1 MSDKPE
7 NISGHG
13 YLEVALTIP
22 LQHEE
27 IVSNFII
34 EEIAFGL
41 VTEDLDG
48 DLVRIICYLPQD
60 NNPGEKIE
68 KIKRYLSLMEI
79 LPQDLIDERI
89 MTKNIKEIDWINEYQ
104 KDFKPVVIDDLAIK
118 TPWDETEFPDKRII
132 VIEPKMAFGTGK
144 HETTQLCLKAIKK
157 ELVPGM
163 KILDLGTGSGILSI
177 YAAMLG
183 ASEILGLDIDPEAVP
198 NAKENAETNN
208 VSDIFEAR
216 AGSMEQVDKNNYYDM
231 VISNLIYEGIVKLFD
246 DFLNALKPGGKLI
259 MSGILDE
266 QESQL
271 TDFIKAKASFEIEI
285 MQQNE
290 WLCYILRT

>member
-1 MSDKPE
+1 M
-7 NISGHG
+7 
-13 YLEVALTIP
+13 
-22 LQHEE
+22 
-27 IVSNFII
+27 
-34 EEIAFGL
+34 
-41 VTEDLDG
+41 
-48 DLVRIICYLPQD
+48 
-60 NNPGEKIE
+60 
-68 KIKRYLSLMEI
+68 
-79 LPQDLIDERI
+79 
-89 MTKNIKEIDWINEYQ
+89 
-104 KDFKPVVIDDLAIK
+104 IDDLAIK
-118 TPWDETEFPDKRII
+118 TPWDKTEFPEKRII

-144 HETTQLCLKAIKK
+144 HETTQLCLRAIKK

-198 NAKENAETNN
+198 NAMENAETNN
-208 VSDIFEAR
+208 VSDIFAAR
-216 AGSMEQVDKNNYYDM
+216 TGSMEQVDKNNYYDM
-231 VISNLIYEGIVKLFD
+231 IISNLIYEGIVRLFD
-246 DFLNALKPGGKLI
+246 DFLNALKPGGKMIL
-259 MSGILDE
+259 SGILDE

>member
-1 MSDKPE
+1 VSDRPE
-7 NISGHG
+7 NRSGHG

-34 EEIAFGL
+34 EEVAFGL

-48 DLVRIICYLPQD
+48 DLARIICYLPQN
-60 NNPGEKIE
+60 NNPDEKIE
-68 KIKRYLSLMEI
+68 KIKRYISFMEI

-89 MTKNIKEIDWINEYQ
+89 RTKNIKEIDWINEYQ
-104 KDFKPVVIDDLAIK
+104 KGFKPVVIDDLAIK

-144 HETTQLCLKAIKK
+144 HETTQLCLRAINKAV
-157 ELVPGM
+157 EPGM

-216 AGSMEQVDKNNYYDM
+216 TGSMEQVDKNNYYDM
-231 VISNLIYEGIVKLFD
+231 IIANLIYEGIVKLFD
-246 DFLNALKPGGKLI
+246 DFLKALKPGGKLI
-259 MSGILDE
+259 LSGILDE